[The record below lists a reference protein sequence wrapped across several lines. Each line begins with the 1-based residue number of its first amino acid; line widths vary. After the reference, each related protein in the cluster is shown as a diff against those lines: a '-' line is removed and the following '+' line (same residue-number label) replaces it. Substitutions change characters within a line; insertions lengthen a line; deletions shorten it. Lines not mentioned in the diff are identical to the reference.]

1 MKTPLSYYG
10 GKARIATQ
18 IVPYIM
24 AIPHTVYSEPFFG
37 GGAVLYAK
45 GKVNRGNS
53 HYYREAINDKNQNL
67 ITFWSVARE
76 QPQELARWLQLTP
89 YSQEE
94 HRRARAIN
102 CNPAG
107 HDKLKVAWAVYVQCN
122 ATFASLI
129 GKGWAA
135 GTIHQNHAATWA
147 KKTSY
152 LPQCF
157 ERLRDVYVGCEDA
170 LAHIKRWDSPQTV
183 HYLDPPY
190 PGTDQGHY
198 GGYTLDDYQAL
209 CDALDACQGSYVLS
223 NYAQDIVPTSAQ
235 QCVEIEARM
244 SAANGKARAAMD
256 TVRTEKLWIC
266 DRSAGIRP
274 DLQRVAK
281 MPSRL
286 EQLSI
291 LDALSNI

>member
-1 MKTPLSYYG
+1 
-10 GKARIATQ
+10 
-18 IVPYIM
+18 M

-53 HYYREAINDKNQNL
+53 DYYREAINDKNQNL
-67 ITFWSVARE
+67 ITFWRVARE

-94 HRRARAIN
+94 YSRALDIYR
-102 CNPAG
+102 NPAG
-107 HDKLKVAWAVYVQCN
+107 HDELKVAWAVYIQFN
-122 ATFASLI
+122 ASFAN
-129 GKGWAA
+129 KAAAGWAT
-135 GTIHQNHAATWA
+135 GTINPNHAATWA

-157 ERLRDVYVGCEDA
+157 ERLREVHIGCEDA
-170 LAHIKRWDSPQTV
+170 LAFISRWDSPQTV
-183 HYLDPPY
+183 HYVDPPY

-198 GGYTLDDYQAL
+198 DGYTLADYQAL

-223 NYAQDIVPTSAQ
+223 NYAQSITPASAQ
-235 QCVEIEARM
+235 RCVEIEATM
-244 SAANGKARAAMD
+244 SAANGKARAGLD

-286 EQLSI
+286 EQLS
-291 LDALSNI
+291 LLGALL

>member
-10 GKARIATQ
+10 GKARIASQ

-53 HYYREAINDKNQNL
+53 DYYREAINDKNQNL
-67 ITFWSVARE
+67 ITFWRVARE

-94 HRRARAIN
+94 HRRARAIYR
-102 CNPAG
+102 NPAG
-107 HDKLKVAWAVYVQCN
+107 HDELKVAWAVYIQFN
-122 ATFASLI
+122 ASFAN
-129 GKGWAA
+129 KAAAGWATS
-135 GTIHQNHAATWA
+135 TIGPNHASTWA

-157 ERLRDVYVGCEDA
+157 ERLREVHIGCEDA
-170 LAHIKRWDSPQTV
+170 LAFISRWDSPQTV
-183 HYLDPPY
+183 HYVDPPY
-190 PGTDQGHY
+190 PSTDQGHY
-198 GGYTLDDYQAL
+198 NGYTLADYQAL
-209 CDALDACQGSYVLS
+209 CDALDACQGSYILS
-223 NYAQDIVPTSAQ
+223 NYAQDITPASAQ
-235 QCVEIEARM
+235 RCVEIEATM
-244 SAANGKARAAMD
+244 TAANGKARASLD
-256 TVRTEKLWIC
+256 TVRTEKLWVC

-286 EQLSI
+286 EQLS
-291 LDALSNI
+291 LLGALP